1 MNNKLPPLWLVVGLM
16 MFPQIVETI
25 YSPVLT
31 HIASQFRVSEGQAS
45 QTLSVYFLAFA
56 AGVVC
61 WGRLCDLVG
70 RRPAMLAG
78 LMTYGAGTLLAL
90 LATQF
95 ETLLLARVIAA
106 FGAAVGSV
114 VTQTMLRD
122 SYQGSYQGSDLA
134 RVFSV
139 MGIALSLSPVLGL
152 VSGGLLAEQFG
163 YLGVFSALLVL
174 AAGLLLVTCWQLPET
189 RPAITQRVALCPLA
203 QRMARDAALWRR
215 AALVALFNTMLFGYY
230 SLAPFLFAG
239 LGLSAGEFG
248 YSGILLALATLGG
261 SLLNKRLLGRGWS
274 PASLI
279 RLAAVLALG
288 SGWLVWAS
296 QTSLWFLLPM
306 MGVVV
311 AFGLAIP
318 NVLSQAL
325 LAYREVAGSAG
336 ALFGLG
342 YYLLLSLGLA
352 VAASLQDLGLL
363 LGSCGLLA
371 LCCGW
376 RRST

>member
-1 MNNKLPPLWLVVGLM
+1 MNNKLPPRWLMVGLM
-16 MFPQIVETI
+16 MFPQLVETI

-31 HIASQFRVSEGQAS
+31 QIASQFRVSEGQAS

-56 AGVVC
+56 VGVVC

-78 LMTYGAGTLLAL
+78 LLTYGVGTLLAL
-90 LATQF
+90 LANEF
-95 ETLLLARVIAA
+95 EVLLLARVISA

-122 SYQGSYQGSDLA
+122 SYQGGELA

-152 VSGGLLAEQFG
+152 VSGGLLAERLG
-163 YLGVFSALLVL
+163 YLGVFSGLLVL
-174 AAGLLLVTCWQLPET
+174 AAVLLLVAGRWLPET
-189 RPAITQRVALCPLA
+189 RPAMTLRVALWPLA
-203 QRMARDAALWRR
+203 CRMMKDGGLWRS
-215 AALVALFNTMLFGYY
+215 ALLVALFNTMLFGYY

-239 LGLSAGEFG
+239 LGLSTGEFG
-248 YSGILLALATLGG
+248 YSGILLALATLLG
-261 SLLNKRLLGRGWS
+261 SLLNRRLLGAGWS
-274 PASLI
+274 PASLV
-279 RLAAVLALG
+279 RLAASLALVAG
-288 SGWLVWAS
+288 LLVWAS
-296 QTSLWFLLPM
+296 QDSLWFLLPM

-311 AFGLAIP
+311 AFGIAIP

-336 ALFGLG
+336 ALFGLA
-342 YYLLLSLGLA
+342 YYLLLGLGLA
-352 VAASLQDLGLL
+352 VAAGLQDLGLL
-363 LGSCGLLA
+363 ITGCGLLA
-371 LCCGW
+371 LWCSR

>member
-1 MNNKLPPLWLVVGLM
+1 MHNKLPPLWLVVGLM
-16 MFPQIVETI
+16 MFPQMVETI
-25 YSPVLT
+25 YSPVLPE
-31 HIASQFRVSEGQAS
+31 IATQFRVSEGLAS

-56 AGVVC
+56 LGVVC

-78 LMTYGAGTLLAL
+78 LLTYGAGTLLAL
-90 LATQF
+90 LTKEF
-95 ETLLLARVIAA
+95 EILLLARVVSA

-122 SYQGSYQGSDLA
+122 SYQGSELA

-139 MGIALSLSPVLGL
+139 MGMALSLSPVLGL
-152 VSGGLLAEQFG
+152 VSGGLLAERFG
-163 YLGVFSALLVL
+163 YLGVFSCLLVL
-174 AAGLLLVTCWQLPET
+174 AAVLLLVAGRWLPET
-189 RPAITQRVALCPLA
+189 CPTSTQRVTLWPLTA
-203 QRMARDAALWRR
+203 RMARDGGLWRS

-230 SLAPFLFAG
+230 SLAPFLFDE
-239 LGLSAGEFG
+239 LGLSTGDFG
-248 YSGILLALATLGG
+248 YSGILLALATLFG
-261 SLLNKRLLGRGWS
+261 SLLNKHLLGKGWQPS
-274 PASLI
+274 SLV
-279 RLAAVLALG
+279 RLACALALG
-288 SGWLVWAS
+288 SGLLVWVS
-296 QTSLWFLLPM
+296 QASLWFLLPM

-311 AFGLAIP
+311 AFGVAIP

-363 LGSCGLLA
+363 LASCGLLA
-371 LCCGW
+371 LCCCW

>member
-1 MNNKLPPLWLVVGLM
+1 LM

-25 YSPVLT
+25 YSPALT
-31 HIASQFRVSEGQAS
+31 QIATQFRVSDGQAS

-56 AGVVC
+56 VGVVC
-61 WGRLCDLVG
+61 WGRLCDLIG

-78 LMTYGAGTLLAL
+78 LLTYGLGTLLAL
-90 LATQF
+90 LATEF
-95 ETLLLARVIAA
+95 ETLLLARVVSA

-122 SYQGSYQGSDLA
+122 SYQGSELA

-139 MGIALSLSPVLGL
+139 MGVALSLSPVLGL
-152 VSGGLLAEQFG
+152 VSGGLLADGFG
-163 YLGVFSALLVL
+163 YLGVFSGLLVL
-174 AAGLLLVTCWQLPET
+174 AAVLLLVAGRWLPET
-189 RPAITQRVALCPLA
+189 RPASTARVALRPLA
-203 QRMARDAALWRR
+203 QRMVRDAALWRS

-230 SLAPFLFAG
+230 ALAPFLFDG
-239 LGLSAGEFG
+239 LGLSLRDFG
-248 YSGILLALATLGG
+248 YSGILLALATLLG
-261 SLLNKRLLGRGWS
+261 SLLNKHLLGKGWQPS
-274 PASLI
+274 SLI
-279 RLAAVLALG
+279 RLACVLALVG
-288 SGWLVWAS
+288 GLLVWVS
-296 QTSLWFLLPM
+296 QAVLWFLLPM

-325 LAYREVAGSAG
+325 QAYRAVAGSAG
-336 ALFGLG
+336 ALFGLA

-352 VAASLQDLGLL
+352 VAAGLQDLGLL
-363 LGSCGLLA
+363 LTGCGLLA

>member
-1 MNNKLPPLWLVVGLM
+1 MNNKLPPRWLMVGLM
-16 MFPQIVETI
+16 MFPQLVETI

-31 HIASQFRVSEGQAS
+31 QIASQFRVSEGQAS

-56 AGVVC
+56 VGVVC

-78 LMTYGAGTLLAL
+78 LLTYGVGTLLAL
-90 LATQF
+90 LANEF
-95 ETLLLARVIAA
+95 EVLLLARVISA

-122 SYQGSYQGSDLA
+122 SYQGGELA

-152 VSGGLLAEQFG
+152 VSGGLLAERLG
-163 YLGVFSALLVL
+163 YLGVFSGLLVL
-174 AAGLLLVTCWQLPET
+174 AAVLLLVAGRWLPET
-189 RPAITQRVALCPLA
+189 RPATTLRVALWPLA
-203 QRMARDAALWRR
+203 CRMMKDGGLWRS
-215 AALVALFNTMLFGYY
+215 ALLVALFNTMLFGYY

-239 LGLSAGEFG
+239 LGLSTGEFG
-248 YSGILLALATLGG
+248 YSGILLALATLLG
-261 SLLNKRLLGRGWS
+261 SLLNRRLLGAGWS
-274 PASLI
+274 PASLV
-279 RLAAVLALG
+279 RLAASLALVAG
-288 SGWLVWAS
+288 LLVWAS
-296 QTSLWFLLPM
+296 QDSLWFLLPM

-311 AFGLAIP
+311 AFGIAIP

-336 ALFGLG
+336 ALFGLA
-342 YYLLLSLGLA
+342 YYLLLGLGLA
-352 VAASLQDLGLL
+352 VAAGLQDLGLL
-363 LGSCGLLA
+363 IAGCGLLA
-371 LCCGW
+371 FWCSR

>member
-1 MNNKLPPLWLVVGLM
+1 MNNKLPSRWLMVGLM
-16 MFPQIVETI
+16 MYPQLVETI

-31 HIASQFRVSEGQAS
+31 QIASQFRVSEGQAS

-56 AGVVC
+56 VGVVC

-78 LMTYGAGTLLAL
+78 LLTYGVGTLLAL
-90 LATQF
+90 LANEF
-95 ETLLLARVIAA
+95 EVLLLARVISA

-122 SYQGSYQGSDLA
+122 SYQGGELA

-152 VSGGLLAEQFG
+152 VSGGLLAERLG
-163 YLGVFSALLVL
+163 YLGVFSGLLVL
-174 AAGLLLVTCWQLPET
+174 AAVLLLVAGRWLPET
-189 RPAITQRVALCPLA
+189 RPAMTLRVALWPLA
-203 QRMARDAALWRR
+203 CRMMKDGGLWRS
-215 AALVALFNTMLFGYY
+215 ALLVALFNTMLFGYY

-239 LGLSAGEFG
+239 LGLSTGEFG
-248 YSGILLALATLGG
+248 YSGVLLALATLLG
-261 SLLNKRLLGRGWS
+261 SLLNRRLLGAGWS
-274 PASLI
+274 PASLV
-279 RLAAVLALG
+279 RLAASLALVAG
-288 SGWLVWAS
+288 LLVWAS
-296 QTSLWFLLPM
+296 QDSLWFLLPM

-311 AFGLAIP
+311 AFGIAIP

-336 ALFGLG
+336 ALFGLA
-342 YYLLLSLGLA
+342 YYLLLGLGLA
-352 VAASLQDLGLL
+352 VAAGLQDLGLL
-363 LGSCGLLA
+363 ITGCGLLA
-371 LCCGW
+371 LWCSR

>member
-1 MNNKLPPLWLVVGLM
+1 MNNRLPPRWLVVGLM

-25 YSPVLT
+25 YSPALT
-31 HIASQFRVSEGQAS
+31 HIASQFRVSDGQAS

-56 AGVVC
+56 VGVVC
-61 WGRLCDLVG
+61 WGRLCDLIG

-78 LMTYGAGTLLAL
+78 LLTYGFGTLLAL

-95 ETLLLARVIAA
+95 ETLLAARVILA

-122 SYQGSYQGSDLA
+122 SYQGSELA

-139 MGIALSLSPVLGL
+139 MGVALSISPVLGL

-163 YLGVFSALLVL
+163 YLGVFSGLMVL
-174 AAGLLLVTCWQLPET
+174 AVVLGLIASWRLPET
-189 RPAITQRVALCPLA
+189 RPETTTRIALWPLA
-203 QRMARDAALWRR
+203 CRMVRDGGLWRS
-215 AALVALFNTMLFGYY
+215 ALLVALFNTMLFGYY

-239 LGLSAGEFG
+239 LGLSASEFG
-248 YSGILLALATLGG
+248 YSGAVLAVATLLG
-261 SLLNKRLLGRGWS
+261 SLLNKHLLGKGRQS
-274 PASLI
+274 LSLI
-279 RLAAVLALG
+279 RLAASLALG
-288 SGWLVWAS
+288 AGVAVWAS
-296 QTSLWFLLPM
+296 QGSLWFLLPM

-311 AFGLAIP
+311 AFGIAIP

-336 ALFGLG
+336 ALFGLA

-352 VAASLQDLGLL
+352 MAALMQDLGLL
-363 LGSCGLLA
+363 LAGCGVLA
-371 LCCGW
+371 VLCSGRC
-376 RRST
+376 ST

>member
-1 MNNKLPPLWLVVGLM
+1 MNNKLPPRWLMVGLM
-16 MFPQIVETI
+16 MFPQLVETI

-31 HIASQFRVSEGQAS
+31 QIASQFRVSEGQAS

-56 AGVVC
+56 VGVVC

-78 LMTYGAGTLLAL
+78 LLTYGVGTLLAL
-90 LATQF
+90 LANEF
-95 ETLLLARVIAA
+95 EVLLLARVISA

-122 SYQGSYQGSDLA
+122 SYQGGELA

-152 VSGGLLAEQFG
+152 VSGGLLAERLG
-163 YLGVFSALLVL
+163 YLGVFSGLLVL
-174 AAGLLLVTCWQLPET
+174 AAVLLLVAGRWLPET
-189 RPAITQRVALCPLA
+189 RPATTLRVALWPLA
-203 QRMARDAALWRR
+203 CRMMKDGGLWRS
-215 AALVALFNTMLFGYY
+215 ALLVALFNTMLFGYY

-239 LGLSAGEFG
+239 LGLSTGEFG
-248 YSGILLALATLGG
+248 YSGVLLALATLLG
-261 SLLNKRLLGRGWS
+261 SLLNRRLLGAGWS
-274 PASLI
+274 PASLV
-279 RLAAVLALG
+279 RLAASLALVAG
-288 SGWLVWAS
+288 LLVWAS
-296 QTSLWFLLPM
+296 QDSLWFLLPM

-311 AFGLAIP
+311 AFGIAIP

-336 ALFGLG
+336 ALFGLA
-342 YYLLLSLGLA
+342 YYLLLGLGLA
-352 VAASLQDLGLL
+352 VAAGLQDLGLL
-363 LGSCGLLA
+363 ITGCGLLA
-371 LCCGW
+371 LWCSR

>member
-31 HIASQFRVSEGQAS
+31 HIASQFRVSDGQAS

-56 AGVVC
+56 VGVVC
-61 WGRLCDLVG
+61 WGRLCDLIG

-78 LMTYGAGTLLAL
+78 LLTYGAGSLLAL
-90 LATQF
+90 LANQF
-95 ETLLLARVIAA
+95 ETLLLARIISA

-122 SYQGSYQGSDLA
+122 SYQGSDLA

-139 MGIALSLSPVLGL
+139 MGVALSISPVLGL
-152 VSGGLLAEQFG
+152 VSGGLLAEQLG
-163 YLGVFSALLVL
+163 YLGVFSGLLVL
-174 AAGLLLVTCWQLPET
+174 ALGLTVIASWRLPET
-189 RPAITQRVALCPLA
+189 RPAITTRVALWPLA
-203 QRMARDAALWRR
+203 CRMARDGGLWRS
-215 AALVALFNTMLFGYY
+215 ALLVALFNTMLFGYY

-239 LGLSAGEFG
+239 LGLNASEFG
-248 YSGILLALATLGG
+248 YSGLVLAIGTLIG
-261 SLLNKRLLGRGWS
+261 SLLNKRLLGKGWQS
-274 PASLI
+274 MSLI
-279 RLAAVLALG
+279 RLATSLALG
-288 SGWLVWAS
+288 AGVAVCAS
-296 QTSLWFLLPM
+296 LDSLWFLLPM

-311 AFGLAIP
+311 AFGIAIP

-325 LAYREVAGSAG
+325 LTYREVAGSAG
-336 ALFGLG
+336 ALFGLA

-352 VAASLQDLGLL
+352 LAAGLQDLGMLL
-363 LGSCGLLA
+363 FGCGLLA
-371 LCCGW
+371 VLCSG

>member
-31 HIASQFRVSEGQAS
+31 HIASQFRVSDGQAS

-56 AGVVC
+56 VGVVC
-61 WGRLCDLVG
+61 WGRLCDLIG

-78 LMTYGAGTLLAL
+78 LLTYGAGSLLAL
-90 LATQF
+90 LANQF
-95 ETLLLARVIAA
+95 ETLLLARIISA

-122 SYQGSYQGSDLA
+122 SYQGSDLA

-139 MGIALSLSPVLGL
+139 MGVALSISPVLGL
-152 VSGGLLAEQFG
+152 VSGGLLAEQLG
-163 YLGVFSALLVL
+163 YLGVFSGLLVL
-174 AAGLLLVTCWQLPET
+174 ALGLTVIASWRLPET
-189 RPAITQRVALCPLA
+189 RPAITTRVALWPLA
-203 QRMARDAALWRR
+203 CRMARDGGLWRS
-215 AALVALFNTMLFGYY
+215 ALLVALFNIMLFGYY

-239 LGLSAGEFG
+239 LGLNASEFG
-248 YSGILLALATLGG
+248 YSGLVLALGTLIG
-261 SLLNKRLLGRGWS
+261 SLLNKRLLGKGWQS
-274 PASLI
+274 MSLI
-279 RLAAVLALG
+279 RLATSLALG
-288 SGWLVWAS
+288 AGVVVWAS
-296 QTSLWFLLPM
+296 QDSLWFLLPM

-311 AFGLAIP
+311 AFGIAIP

-336 ALFGLG
+336 ALFGLA

-352 VAASLQDLGLL
+352 LAAGLQDLGMLL
-363 LGSCGLLA
+363 FGCGLLA
-371 LCCGW
+371 VLCSG

>member
-122 SYQGSYQGSDLA
+122 SYQGSDLA

-152 VSGGLLAEQFG
+152 VSGGQLASGFG
-163 YLGVFSALLVL
+163 YLGYSAP
-174 AAGLLLVTCWQLPET
+174 CWCWP
-189 RPAITQRVALCPLA
+189 PDCC
-203 QRMARDAALWRR
+203 W
-215 AALVALFNTMLFGYY
+215 
-230 SLAPFLFAG
+230 SLAGNCRKPG
-239 LGLSAGEFG
+239 RPSP
-248 YSGILLALATLGG
+248 SGSHSGRWHNGWRVIQPCGATRHWWRCSTPCCLATT
-261 SLLNKRLLGRGWS
+261 
-274 PASLI
+274 A
-279 RLAAVLALG
+279 
-288 SGWLVWAS
+288 WLPS
-296 QTSLWFLLPM
+296 CLPDW
-306 MGVVV
+306 G
-311 AFGLAIP
+311 
-318 NVLSQAL
+318 
-325 LAYREVAGSAG
+325 
-336 ALFGLG
+336 
-342 YYLLLSLGLA
+342 
-352 VAASLQDLGLL
+352 
-363 LGSCGLLA
+363 
-371 LCCGW
+371 
-376 RRST
+376 

>member
-1 MNNKLPPLWLVVGLM
+1 MNNKLPPRWLMVGLM
-16 MFPQIVETI
+16 MFPQLVETI

-31 HIASQFRVSEGQAS
+31 QIASQFRVSEGQAS

-56 AGVVC
+56 VGVVC

-78 LMTYGAGTLLAL
+78 LLTYGVGTLLAL
-90 LATQF
+90 LANEF
-95 ETLLLARVIAA
+95 EVLLLARVISA

-122 SYQGSYQGSDLA
+122 SYQGGELA

-152 VSGGLLAEQFG
+152 VSGGLLAERLG
-163 YLGVFSALLVL
+163 YLGVFSGLLVL
-174 AAGLLLVTCWQLPET
+174 AAVLLLVAGRWLPET
-189 RPAITQRVALCPLA
+189 RPATTLRVALWPLA
-203 QRMARDAALWRR
+203 CRMMKDGGLWRS
-215 AALVALFNTMLFGYY
+215 ALLVALFNTMLFGYY

-239 LGLSAGEFG
+239 LGLSTGEFG
-248 YSGILLALATLGG
+248 YSGILLALATLLG
-261 SLLNKRLLGRGWS
+261 SLLNRRLLGAGWS
-274 PASLI
+274 PASLV
-279 RLAAVLALG
+279 RLAASLALVAG
-288 SGWLVWAS
+288 LLVWAS
-296 QTSLWFLLPM
+296 QDSLWFLLPM
-306 MGVVV
+306 MGGVV
-311 AFGLAIP
+311 AFGIAIP

-336 ALFGLG
+336 ALFGLA
-342 YYLLLSLGLA
+342 YYLLLGLGLA
-352 VAASLQDLGLL
+352 VAAGLQDLGLL
-363 LGSCGLLA
+363 ITGCGLLA
-371 LCCGW
+371 LWCSR

>member
-1 MNNKLPPLWLVVGLM
+1 MNNKLPPRWLMVGLM
-16 MFPQIVETI
+16 MYPQLVETI

-31 HIASQFRVSEGQAS
+31 QIASQFRVSEGQAS

-56 AGVVC
+56 VGVVC

-78 LMTYGAGTLLAL
+78 LLTYGVGTLLAL
-90 LATQF
+90 LANEF
-95 ETLLLARVIAA
+95 EVLLLARVISA

-122 SYQGSYQGSDLA
+122 SYQGGELA

-152 VSGGLLAEQFG
+152 VSGGLLAERLG
-163 YLGVFSALLVL
+163 YLGVFSGLLVL
-174 AAGLLLVTCWQLPET
+174 AAVLLLVAGRWLPET
-189 RPAITQRVALCPLA
+189 RPAMTLRVALWPLA
-203 QRMARDAALWRR
+203 CRMMKDGGLWRS
-215 AALVALFNTMLFGYY
+215 ALLVALFNTMLFGYY

-239 LGLSAGEFG
+239 LGLSTGEFG
-248 YSGILLALATLGG
+248 YSGVLLALATLLG
-261 SLLNKRLLGRGWS
+261 SLLNRRLLGAGWP
-274 PASLI
+274 PASLV
-279 RLAAVLALG
+279 RLAASLALVAG
-288 SGWLVWAS
+288 LLVWAS
-296 QTSLWFLLPM
+296 QDSLWFLLPM

-311 AFGLAIP
+311 AFGIAIP

-336 ALFGLG
+336 ALFGLA
-342 YYLLLSLGLA
+342 YYLLLGLGLA
-352 VAASLQDLGLL
+352 VAAGLQDLGLL
-363 LGSCGLLA
+363 ITGCGLLA
-371 LCCGW
+371 LWCSR